1 MFKPNG
7 RLRGLILRS
16 QLIVLLQNKV
26 FNEVPSAW
34 DDVSLTTF
42 RHDYPRYS
50 KVDVRHISYIFYFI

>member
-1 MFKPNG
+1 MHKPNS

-16 QLIVLLQNKV
+16 QLIVLLQNKI

-50 KVDVRHISYIFYFI
+50 KIDVSHI